1 MYYNTSIYVNIFFY
15 ITLCRFIDF
24 IVNYILM
31 KHLLIGKSIK
41 KALIETDKS
50 DAQLAN
56 EIQVARDTI
65 YRWRTG
71 STKVIRK
78 KNLIKLA
85 STFQLNLHYNLD
97 GSVEFI
103 NNKTETDHYSSI
115 KQALGVNELKSIIKT
130 LQKQID
136 YLMEENNRLR
146 AEKEGKDKKKF

>member
-1 MYYNTSIYVNIFFY
+1 
-15 ITLCRFIDF
+15 
-24 IVNYILM
+24 M
-31 KHLLIGKSIK
+31 KHLLIGESIK

-50 DAQLAN
+50 DTELAS
-56 EIQVARDTI
+56 EIKVARDTI

-85 STFQLNLHYNLD
+85 SIFQINLHYNSD
-97 GSVEFI
+97 GTVEFI
-103 NNKTETDHYSSI
+103 KNKINTDHNSSINKT
-115 KQALGVNELKSIIKT
+115 LGVKELKSIIKT

-146 AEKEGKDKKKF
+146 AEKEGLDKKKF